1 MSWNCVTLF
10 IKGTEVYNR
19 TIRNTVSVKE
29 VKHMTQH
36 PGEVALENSETGKN
50 DDTGIS
56 EQAVIDYLHAHP
68 EFFRT
73 HAHVLSDMEAPDRW
87 SEDADGIV
95 DMQRFLLDRR
105 SSEIDELRDCAQEV
119 IETSRTNMSIQT
131 RTHAA
136 VLAALS
142 AVDFAHLTH
151 ILADDWPFLLDID
164 VVVLGFEPP
173 HRPDARFVSNELIQL
188 AAGDADAY
196 IGTDSD
202 IVLIRSLTDDGSLF
216 GAGAGLV
223 RSAALARIRPS
234 QNSPIGMLALGS
246 RGAVFHPGQ
255 GTELIN
261 FLVRVVELL
270 VHKALEP
277 GGD

>member
-1 MSWNCVTLF
+1 
-10 IKGTEVYNR
+10 
-19 TIRNTVSVKE
+19 
-29 VKHMTQH
+29 MTQH
-36 PGEVALENSETGKN
+36 PDETAIENSVAEL
-50 DDTGIS
+50 S
-56 EQAVIDYLHAHP
+56 EQDVVDYLQAHP

-119 IETSRTNMSIQT
+119 IETSRTNMSVQT

-142 AVDFAHLTH
+142 ATDFAHLSH
-151 ILADDWPFLLDID
+151 ILTDDWPFLLDVD
-164 VVVLGFEPP
+164 VVALGFEPP
-173 HRPDARFVSNELIQL
+173 YRPDPRFVSNELIQF
-188 AAGDADAY
+188 AAGSADTY

-202 IVLIRSLTDDGSLF
+202 IMLIRDLNDDGTIF

-223 RSAALARIRPS
+223 RSAAIARVRPS
-234 QNSPIGMLALGS
+234 PHSPIGILALGS
-246 RGAVFHPGQ
+246 RGAVFRPGQ

-261 FLVRVVELL
+261 FLVRVVESQI
-270 VHKALEP
+270 HKALEP
-277 GGD
+277 VGAQL